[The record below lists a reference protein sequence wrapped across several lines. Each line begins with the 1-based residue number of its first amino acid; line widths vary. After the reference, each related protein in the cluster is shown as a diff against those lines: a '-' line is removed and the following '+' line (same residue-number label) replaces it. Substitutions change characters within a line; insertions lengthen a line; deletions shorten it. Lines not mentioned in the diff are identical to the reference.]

1 MSGTPLAAS
10 LAALVLSATLSTAA
24 AESRTPPAP
33 QCLDAREVS
42 EVFQSDARTLA
53 LVQSDGKRFRVDL
66 GADCPDI
73 TADSNTRMLAAEGW
87 MCGGGNEFVAVDSQL
102 CPVAGVEPITSAEYA
117 GHARAS
123 QTSADGST
131 TLATVVVQGERRR
144 GFAASHNYCFAPRHV
159 RGWSEDPKGLVVE
172 VNPRR
177 SGGHRYY
184 RVELVRSCPH
194 LSGPVEIAFRSG
206 MGIGVICGNPGDDI
220 RTGTRGNSALG
231 FEGGSGRG
239 LPLVTSNGRPSEFL
253 MTGSDRLQILGAKSG
268 CPIRAVYP
276 MDVGNA
282 G

>member
-1 MSGTPLAAS
+1 MPVATRAALFAAITLLAAHGG
-10 LAALVLSATLSTAA
+10 TAEA
-24 AESRTPPAP
+24 RTPPAP
-33 QCLDAREVS
+33 QCLDARQVG

-53 LVQSDGKRFRVDL
+53 LVQGDGRRFRVDL

-73 TADSNTRMLAAEGW
+73 TANSNTRMLAADGW
-87 MCGGGNEFVAVDSQL
+87 MCGAGNEYVAVDSQL
-102 CPVAGVEPITSAEYA
+102 CPVAAVEPITPAEYA

-131 TLATVVVQGERRR
+131 TLATVVVKGEQRR
-144 GFAASHNYCFAPRHV
+144 GFAASHNYCFSPRHV
-159 RGWSEDPKGLVVE
+159 RGWSEDPQGVVVE

-194 LSGPVEIAFRSG
+194 LSGPVEISFRSG

-220 RTGTRGNSALG
+220 RTGTRGNSVSG
-231 FEGGSGRG
+231 FGGGSGRG
-239 LPLVTSNGRPSEFL
+239 LPLVASNGRPADFL

-276 MDVGNA
+276 MDA

>member
-1 MSGTPLAAS
+1 MALYASRFALPAALA
-10 LAALVLSATLSTAA
+10 LAALAPASAA
-24 AESRTPPAP
+24 AQTRTPPAHH
-33 QCLDAREVS
+33 CLDAREVS

-53 LVQSDGKRFRVDL
+53 LVQRDGKRFRVDL

-73 TADSNTRMLAAEGW
+73 TANSRTRMLAAEGW
-87 MCGGGNEFVAVDSQL
+87 MCGGGNEYVAVDSQL
-102 CPVAGVEPITSAEYA
+102 CPVAGVEPITPAEYA

-123 QTSADGST
+123 QTNADGST
-131 TLATVVVQGERRR
+131 TLATVVVKGERRH
-144 GFAASHNYCFAPRHV
+144 GFAASHSYCFAPRHV

-194 LSGPVEIAFRSG
+194 LSGPVEIGFRSG

-220 RTGTRGNSALG
+220 RVAST
-231 FEGGSGRG
+231 
-239 LPLVTSNGRPSEFL
+239 GRPADFN
-253 MTGSDRLQILGAKSG
+253 MTGSDRLQLLGAKSG

-276 MDVGNA
+276 MDDA

>member
-1 MSGTPLAAS
+1 MTAPPRTALSCLVAVLACG
-10 LAALVLSATLSTAA
+10 AADAAPRTAPA
-24 AESRTPPAP
+24 A
-33 QCLDAREVS
+33 QCLDAREVR

-53 LVQSDGKRFRVDL
+53 AVQSDGRRYRIDL

-73 TADSNTRMLAAEGW
+73 DGDAPARMLAAEGW
-87 MCGGGNEFVAVDSQL
+87 MCGAGNEYVAVGQDL

-131 TLATVVVQGERRR
+131 TLANVVVKGEKRR
-144 GFAASHNYCFAPRHV
+144 GFAASHSYCFSPRHV

-177 SGGHRYY
+177 SSGNRYY

-231 FEGGSGRG
+231 FQSVSGQG
-239 LPLVTSNGRPSEFL
+239 LPLVASNGRPSDFL
-253 MTGSDRLQILGAKSG
+253 MTGSDALQVLGAKSG

-276 MDVGNA
+276 ID
-282 G
+282 

>member
-1 MSGTPLAAS
+1 MPVMSRIAL
-10 LAALVLSATLSTAA
+10 LAALAIAATPPLVADA
-24 AESRTPPAP
+24 RTPPAP
-33 QCLDAREVS
+33 QCLDAREVG
-42 EVFQSDARTLA
+42 EVFQSGPRTLA
-53 LVQSDGKRFRVDL
+53 MVQSDGRRFRVDL
-66 GADCPDI
+66 GTDCPGI

-87 MCGGGNEFVAVDSQL
+87 MCGGGNEYVAVDARL
-102 CPVAGVEPITSAEYA
+102 CPVAGVAPITPAEYA

-123 QTSADGST
+123 QTAPDGST
-131 TLATVVVQGERRR
+131 TLDTVVVRGERRR
-144 GFAASHNYCFAPRHV
+144 GFAASHNYCFSPRHV

-184 RVELVRSCPH
+184 RVELARSCPH

-220 RTGTRGNSALG
+220 RTGTRGNSAMGL
-231 FEGGSGRG
+231 ESASGRG
-239 LPLVTSNGRPSEFL
+239 LPLVASSGRPSDFL
-253 MTGSDRLQILGAKSG
+253 MTGSDRLQVLGAKSG

-276 MDVGNA
+276 MDVGGA

>member
-1 MSGTPLAAS
+1 MTRTAL
-10 LAALVLSATLSTAA
+10 LAALAFAA
-24 AESRTPPAP
+24 AAPLGAGARTPPAP
-33 QCLDAREVS
+33 QCVDAREVS
-42 EVFQSDARTLA
+42 EVFQSGPRTLA
-53 LVQSDGKRFRVDL
+53 MVQSDGRRFRVDL
-66 GADCPDI
+66 GADCPGI
-73 TADSNTRMLAAEGW
+73 TAGSSTRMLAADGW
-87 MCGGGNEFVAVDSQL
+87 MCGTGSEYVAVDARL
-102 CPVAGVEPITSAEYA
+102 CPVAGVEPISPAQYA

-123 QTSADGST
+123 QTAPDGST
-131 TLATVVVQGERRR
+131 TLDTVVVRGERRR
-144 GFAASHNYCFAPRHV
+144 GFAASHNYCFNPRHV
-159 RGWSEDPKGLVVE
+159 RGWSEDPRGLVVE

-220 RTGTRGNSALG
+220 RSGTRGQGVFG
-231 FEGGSGRG
+231 FDGGSGRG
-239 LPLVTSNGRPSEFL
+239 LPLVASNGRPSDFL

-276 MDVGNA
+276 MEVGGA